1 MPIAFEG
8 IEPETQS
15 VDAYDDY
22 EDTYN
27 MKSNRY
33 SEQDLD
39 SYIDEIEET
48 EEPEE
53 SEEPME
59 SEEPEETEESE
70 ESEESEELTNQDIDA
85 TVMEHMPDTKLQA
98 EYDAAFEGT
107 ELVENKLRDIAGKV
121 KLYPAEV
128 LVDELVL
135 NEFKKESRI
144 ETRIGLDTSIQQWKV
159 LTPIH
164 VMKLEDKAYM
174 VLDGLRRLHGVV
186 RNGIEKVPCIVWDFE
201 DKIAGKRL
209 FNILA
214 LMLNHTEA
222 YTVTEQ
228 WGMYQ
233 RLEEVNNATPAL
245 IEYLLGLQAGQAM
258 KLKDIMLCEEDYAEV
273 KDRLIEGKTDID
285 GAYRKLCNLRKKEQ
299 RLDKEDKMAA
309 VDSGTDNEVD
319 VSKKLTAEEADA
331 KLEIGK
337 SYEHSDMEIGEP
349 EIDIP
354 EDVEIEE
361 TELEDT
367 EVQDLLDQADAI
379 KSDAEA
385 DADVSVDSLMDIDKT
400 SELRQQSVYQKVG
413 QRHPIDKELRLGT
426 FMRDGFK
433 CRCCGLGGNEAY
445 LAVLAFHHAI
455 PVFAGGPDTKE
466 NGLTLCVNCHILLHT
481 YLQGKLALDMAT
493 IKDSIEVQKFKRIM
507 EFGNIALEACK
518 KGHISKTKMQK
529 AMESET
535 KHPRPETYIGENT
548 KLYATAETLQK
559 AQPGETEETEE
570 TEELSAINEENS
582 DFIDNEDTKSNSGFS
597 VKLISD

>member
-8 IEPETQS
+8 FETETQS
-15 VDAYDDY
+15 TDTY
-22 EDTYN
+22 EDVLDTYTID
-27 MKSNRY
+27 SAVIEADIDQTDEY
-33 SEQDLD
+33 SEQDID
-39 SYIDEIEET
+39 SDIDEIAT
-48 EEPEE
+48 SLEPKL
-53 SEEPME
+53 
-59 SEEPEETEESE
+59 PEDSV
-70 ESEESEELTNQDIDA
+70 SDIDA
-85 TVMEHMPDTKLQA
+85 AVTAACVTDTKLQV
-98 EYDAAFEGT
+98 EYDEAFEGI

-121 KLYPAEV
+121 KLYPAEI

-164 VMKLEDKAYM
+164 VMKLEDDAYM

-186 RNGIEKVPCIVWDFE
+186 RNSIEKVPCIVWDFE

-233 RLEEVNNATPAL
+233 KLEEVNNATPAL

-258 KLKDIMLCEEDYAEV
+258 KLKDIMLCEEEYTEI
-273 KDRLIEGKTDID
+273 KEKLIEGKTDIE

-299 RLDKEDKMAA
+299 RLDKEDKMTA
-309 VDSGTDNEVD
+309 VDTGADTEVD
-319 VSKKLTAEEADA
+319 VTKKLTAEEADA

-337 SYEHSDMEIGEP
+337 SYDHSDMEIGEP
-349 EIDIP
+349 EIDDAND
-354 EDVEIEE
+354 EEITE

-367 EVQDLLDQADAI
+367 EVQDLLEQADAI
-379 KSDAEA
+379 KSENDVK
-385 DADVSVDSLMDIDKT
+385 VSVDSLKDIDKT
-400 SELRQQSVYQKVG
+400 DELRQQSIYQKVG

-493 IKDSIEVQKFKRIM
+493 IKDSIEVQKFKHIM
-507 EFGNIALEACK
+507 EFGNIALDACK

-529 AMESET
+529 EMESET

-548 KLYATAETLQK
+548 KIYATAENLQK
-559 AQPGETEETEE
+559 EQAAETEEAED
-570 TEELSAINEENS
+570 LSTVNEENA
-582 DFIDNEDTKSNSGFS
+582 DFIDMEDTNSSSGFS